1 MTLIGGPL
9 GGRSGSGG
17 SSGGPGQDDVP
28 FVTEKDFESVVLK
41 SEVPVLMVLVME
53 RSQPCKAIAP
63 ELSAFAQEVAGKVK
77 VVKIDVERSPVIAR
91 QLRVQTV
98 PTFMLFAEQKIADA
112 QAGPIGRKE
121 MRAMVEPFLPRQQG
135 ALKPVELAE
144 LLKQG
149 AVVPVDTRDA
159 AAYGRARLPGAK
171 HMLLEELEGR
181 LAELY
186 MLAGQPVLYC
196 RSGDKTKDLAG
207 VLAEQGVP
215 VMFLEGGMLAWEADG
230 GKIER

>member
-9 GGRSGSGG
+9 GGRSGGGSG
-17 SSGGPGQDDVP
+17 SSGSGADDVP
-28 FVTEKDFESVVLK
+28 FVTERDFESVVLT
-41 SEVPVLMVLVME
+41 SEVPVLMVLVMD
-53 RSQPCKAIAP
+53 RSQPCRAIAP
-63 ELSAFAQEVAGKVK
+63 ELSAFAKEMAGKVK
-77 VVKIDVERSPVIAR
+77 VVKIDVEKSPVIAR

-121 MRAMVEPFLPRQQG
+121 MRAMVEPFLPRPQG
-135 ALKPVELAE
+135 ALKPAELAQ
-144 LLKQG
+144 LIAQG
-149 AVVPVDTRDA
+149 QVVAVDTRDA
-159 AAYGRARLPGAK
+159 GAYGRARIPGAK
-171 HMLLEELEGR
+171 HMPLEELQGR

-196 RSGDKTKDLAG
+196 RSGDKTKELAAQ
-207 VLAEQGVP
+207 LAEQGVP
-215 VMFLEGGMLAWEADG
+215 VMFLEGGMLAWESDG

>member
-9 GGRSGSGG
+9 GGPGSGG
-17 SSGGPGQDDVP
+17 GGGSAGADVP
-28 FVTEKDFESVVLK
+28 FVTERDFESVVLT

-63 ELSAFAQEVAGKVK
+63 DLAAFASEMAGKVK
-77 VVKIDVERSPVIAR
+77 VVKIDVEKSPVIAR

-121 MRAMVEPFLPRQQG
+121 MRAMVEPFLPRMQG
-135 ALKPVELAE
+135 ALKPAELAE

-159 AAYGRARLPGAK
+159 GAYGRARLPGAK
-171 HMLLEELEGR
+171 HIPLEEIAGR

-196 RSGDKTKDLAG
+196 RSGDKTKELAAT
-207 VLAEQGVP
+207 LTEQGVP
-215 VMFLEGGMLAWEADG
+215 VNFLEGGMLAWEADG
-230 GKIER
+230 RKIER

>member
-9 GGRSGSGG
+9 GGRSGSG
-17 SSGGPGQDDVP
+17 SGGGPEKDSIP
-28 FVTEKDFESVVLK
+28 FVTERDFESVVLT

-63 ELSAFAQEVAGKVK
+63 ELAAFANEMEGKIK

-98 PTFMLFAEQKIADA
+98 PTFMLFAEQRIADA

-121 MRAMVEPFLPRQQG
+121 MRAMVEPFLPRPQG
-135 ALKPVELAE
+135 ALKPAELAE

-149 AVVPVDTRDA
+149 VVVAVDTRDA
-159 AAYGRARLPGAK
+159 AAYGRARIPGAK
-171 HMLLEELEGR
+171 HMPLEEIAGR
-181 LAELY
+181 IAELY
-186 MLAGQPVLYC
+186 MFAGQPVLYC
-196 RSGDKTKDLAG
+196 RSGDKTKELAG
-207 VLAEQGVP
+207 TLAEQGVP
-215 VMFLEGGMLAWEADG
+215 VSFLEGGMLAWEGDG